1 MIVSLKWLRNY
12 VDVYTSV
19 EELAD
24 RLTMVGLEVEGISQ
38 RYPLSDDVVTARVET
53 VEMHP
58 RADRLHVCSV
68 AVGGSTY
75 RVVCGAPN
83 VEVGMV
89 APLALPGAR
98 LADGTTLREAVIRGQ
113 VSHGMLCS
121 RKELG
126 LDEDASGIWELPPE
140 TPVGVPVR
148 EALGLDDVIVDV
160 SITPNRGDCLS
171 ILGIARE
178 VSAVCKSPLRYPSV
192 AVKESGPAIES
203 MSSVTVNDPIGCP
216 RYSARIVQGVT
227 VGPSPAWLR
236 EKVEA
241 VGIRSIN
248 NIVDVTNF
256 ILMELGQPL
265 HAFDFD
271 RLREHRIVVRRAS
284 EGEKFRTLDG
294 VDRTLFADTLLI
306 CDGVGP
312 VAVAGIMGGENSEIR
327 QETKRVLIES
337 AYFDPLCIRRTGK
350 KLGLR
355 SEASYRFERGVDP
368 NGVIR
373 ALDRAAQ
380 LMLEVGGGEAATGRI
395 DVYPTPYRAPELV
408 LRVARTNRFLGTN
421 LDVSEM
427 VDALRRIE
435 MKVDV
440 LDDDRLQVTPPSFRP
455 DITREVDLTE
465 EIARLVGYDR
475 VPVSSPVAKVESAP
489 LDPHLAARQEVKE
502 LLKGAGFFEVL
513 TYSFI
518 SLESLQK
525 LRFAPEDPRL
535 RPIRLMNPLS
545 EEQAVMRTS
554 LVPGLLQTAVHN
566 FGRLNEDLRI
576 YELSKVFLPSDG
588 QVLPAETHC
597 LAGLAA
603 GKRAPHLLYGSE
615 DETDYTDVKGAV
627 EAVLELFNLERLR
640 YAAEDLPPYF
650 DAGCA
655 ASVFCRDR
663 RLGSLGR
670 LHPAVEEAFDFKKPI
685 YLFELDFD
693 EVYAVK
699 YPFPMFRPLPR
710 FPAVARDMALVVD
723 ENLQVQDPLDFIL
736 RQEEG
741 LLEKIELFDIYRN
754 PQFGPG
760 RKSIGYRL
768 VYRAADRSLTDEEVN
783 VVHNGL
789 VAKVLDIF
797 HAVLR

>member
-1 MIVSLKWLRNY
+1 MIVSLKWLQNY
-12 VDVYTSV
+12 VDVTTSV

-24 RLTMVGLEVEGISQ
+24 RLTMAGLEVEGISQ

-53 VEMHP
+53 VDIHP
-58 RADRLHVCSV
+58 KADRLHVCSV
-68 AVGGSTY
+68 AAGGSTY

-98 LADGTTLREAVIRGQ
+98 LADGTTLKEAVIRGQ
-113 VSHGMLCS
+113 SSSGMLCS

-140 TPVGVPVR
+140 TPLGVPVR
-148 EALGLDDVIVDV
+148 AALGLDDVIVEV

-178 VSAVCKSPLRYPSV
+178 VSAVCKSPLRYPTVS
-192 AVKESGPAIES
+192 VKERGPSIEGL
-203 MSSVTVNDPIGCP
+203 SSVVLDDSVGCP

-227 VGPSPAWLR
+227 IGPSPAWLR

-294 VDRTLFADTLLI
+294 VERTLFADTLLI

-312 VAVAGIMGGENSEIR
+312 VAVAGIMGGENSEIT

-355 SEASYRFERGVDP
+355 SESSYRFERGVDP

-380 LMLEVGGGEAATGRI
+380 LMLEVGGGEVATGRI
-395 DVYPTPYRAPELV
+395 DVYPTAHRAPELV
-408 LRVARTNRFLGTN
+408 LRVARTNRFLGTDLN
-421 LDVSEM
+421 LSEM
-427 VDALRRIE
+427 VEVLQRIE

-440 LDDDRLQVTPPSFRP
+440 LDADRLRVTPPSFRP

-465 EIARLVGYDR
+465 EIARLAGYDR
-475 VPVSSPVAKVESAP
+475 VPVMSPVARVESAP
-489 LDPHLAARQEVKE
+489 IDPHLGARQDVKA
-502 LLKGAGFFEVL
+502 LLTGAGFFEVL

-518 SLESLQK
+518 SLESLLK
-525 LRFAPEDPRL
+525 LRLAPEDPRL
-535 RPIRLMNPLS
+535 RPIHLMNPLS
-545 EEQAVMRTS
+545 EEQGVMRTS
-554 LVPGLLQTAVHN
+554 LIPGLLQTAVHN

-576 YELSKVFLPSDG
+576 YELSKVFLPGEGS
-588 QVLPAETHC
+588 VLPAEPHH
-597 LAGLAA
+597 LAGVAA
-603 GKRAPHLLYGSE
+603 GKRTPHLLYGGE
-615 DETDYTDVKGAV
+615 EEIDYTDVKGAV
-627 EAVLELFNLERLR
+627 EAVLELFNLEGIR

-655 ASVFCRDR
+655 ASVFCRER
-663 RLGSLGR
+663 RLGSLGKI
-670 LHPAVEEAFDFKKPI
+670 HPAVTEAFDFKKPV
-685 YLFELDFD
+685 YLFDLDFD
-693 EVYAVK
+693 EIYAARN
-699 YPFPMFRPLPR
+699 PFPMFRSLPR

-736 RQEEG
+736 CQEEG

-754 PQFGPG
+754 PQIGPG
-760 RKSIGYRL
+760 KKSIGYRL

-789 VAKVLDIF
+789 VAKVLDVF